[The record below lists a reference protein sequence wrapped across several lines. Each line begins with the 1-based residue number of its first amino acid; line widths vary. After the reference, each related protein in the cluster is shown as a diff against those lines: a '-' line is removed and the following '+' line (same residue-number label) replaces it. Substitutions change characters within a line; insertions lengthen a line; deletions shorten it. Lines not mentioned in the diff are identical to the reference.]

1 MKSQKESGIRNFSL
15 PGDPRFR
22 MLLEKIPNI
31 AVQAYGADGTVQYW
45 NKASE
50 RIYGYTEAEAVGK
63 TLFELIIPE
72 EAQQAVREAVTAA
85 VSSGIDIPAGE
96 LMLRHKDGSYVA
108 VYSSHVVIRAPGEE
122 PQLFCIDID
131 ITDRNLAES
140 ALRESEERYRAVIE
154 QAPEAV
160 YICNP
165 DTGEILETNSRFTAL
180 FGYDLGRD
188 GPMSV
193 FDLAVDRS
201 EHIAAYLIKAKLDGF
216 LPLQRLVV
224 RHKNG
229 AYVQVERAATL
240 VRCRDHSLLV
250 HTMRDVSEEVRR
262 EQELQRDAE
271 LATRVQAALLK
282 QAAASVHL
290 DIATVYAPNS
300 YVGGDLYFMDWRYG
314 GNMLR
319 GYLIDAAG
327 HGLATALHTSAMHV
341 LLREIND
348 LDLPLPEQM
357 RWLNQRAGQYFDEA
371 TFAGA
376 VGFELD
382 LQLRKLR
389 WCCAGMPLIWLS
401 TRDQQGIV
409 NCPGMYLGICTAETF
424 EMHTSPISVG
434 DSVCFMTDGLSEI
447 IGLHDE
453 IQRLGYADMV
463 SLLNKISVSGECRD
477 DATAVC
483 IKVKS
488 LPDLS
493 ARTDGWPRILHFNG
507 YGDYQRLKGE
517 LGKILAELTGKEHS
531 LQEVAIHEALANA
544 MECRDGVPRQHRAR
558 LRFNKVGNWLIVRVK
573 TSRIGFAGNAILKR
587 LRSQPEDMFSF
598 GEDASMGRGIPMMLS
613 VSHKM
618 TYNSEGTEVLL
629 AWRL

>member
-1 MKSQKESGIRNFSL
+1 
-15 PGDPRFR
+15 

-63 TLFELIIPE
+63 TLFDLIIPE
-72 EAQQAVREAVTAA
+72 EAQQEVRENVAAA

-108 VYSSHVVIRAPGEE
+108 VFSSHVVIRAPGEE

-131 ITDRNLAES
+131 ITDRKLAES
-140 ALRESEERYRAVIE
+140 ALLESEERYRAVIE

-180 FGYDLGRD
+180 FGYELGRD

-193 FDLAVDRS
+193 FDLAVDRR
-201 EHIAAYLIKAKLDGF
+201 ENIAEYLTKAKADGF

-229 AYVQVERAATL
+229 AYIQVERATTL
-240 VRCRDHSLLV
+240 VCCRERSLLV
-250 HTMRDVSEEVRR
+250 HTMRDVSEDVRR

-271 LATRVQAALLK
+271 LATRVQTTLLK
-282 QAAASVHL
+282 QATASVHL
-290 DIATVYAPNS
+290 DIATVYAPSS
-300 YVGGDLYFMDWRYG
+300 YVGGDLYFMDWRYD

-357 RWLNQRAGQYFDEA
+357 HWLNQRAGQYFDEA

-382 LQLRKLR
+382 LQLRKLC

-401 TRDQQGIV
+401 TRDQHGIV
-409 NCPGMYLGICTAETF
+409 NCPGMYLGICSAETF
-424 EMHTSPISVG
+424 EMHTTPIAVG

-453 IQRLGYADMV
+453 IQQLGYADMV
-463 SLLNKISVSGECRD
+463 SLLQKIALSGECRD

-483 IKVKS
+483 IQVKS

-493 ARTDGWPRILHFNG
+493 VRVDGWPRNLHFNG

-517 LGKILAELTGKEHS
+517 LGKILTELTGKEHS
-531 LQEVAIHEALANA
+531 MQEVAVHEALANA

-558 LRFNKVGNWLIVRVK
+558 LRFNKVGRWLIVRVK
-573 TSRIGFAGNAILKR
+573 TSRIGFAGNAILRR
-587 LRSQPEDMFSF
+587 LRSQPGDMFSF